1 MPDTSMSHA
10 RAPETGKPSP
20 ASHPFEVAPPAAPGI
35 AVVVA
40 SPHSGRDYPPG
51 FLAQSRL
58 PPRRLR
64 RSEDSFVDDL
74 FAAAPELGAPLIRA
88 RFPRIYVDANR
99 EPFELDPRMFE
110 EAMPDYV
117 NAASP
122 RVAAGLGTIARVA
135 ACGEDI
141 YREKLPF
148 AEALA
153 RIERCYRPY
162 HLMLRS
168 LVDGTAA
175 RFGHCILLDCH
186 SMPSVGHAVESDA
199 GRKRAD
205 FVLGDC
211 FGESCGPA
219 VTARAEDILTE
230 MGFTVRRNVP
240 YSGGYTTRHYGR
252 PPAHIHALQIEVN
265 RALYMD
271 QDNFVPKPELPALAT
286 RMRAFVAAMGA
297 LDAAL

>member
-1 MPDTSMSHA
+1 MPDDVSELIAEAHA
-10 RAPETGKPSP
+10 
-20 ASHPFEVAPPAAPGI
+20 FEVASPEAPAI

-40 SPHSGRDYPPG
+40 SPHSGRDYPTG

-58 PPRRLR
+58 PPQRLR
-64 RSEDSFVDDL
+64 KSEDSFVDEL
-74 FAAAPELGAPLIRA
+74 FAAAPALGAPLIRA
-88 RFPRIYVDANR
+88 HFPRIYVDANR

-110 EAMPDYV
+110 ESLPDYV

-141 YREKLPF
+141 YRRKLSV

-153 RIERCYRPY
+153 RIDNCHRPY
-162 HLMLRS
+162 HAMLKR
-168 LVDGTAA
+168 LVDATAE

-186 SMPSVGHAVESDA
+186 SMPSTGHAIEPDA
-199 GRKRAD
+199 GRPRAD
-205 FVLGDC
+205 FVLGDR
-211 FGESCGPA
+211 FGEACAPA
-219 VTARAEDILTE
+219 VISRAEDALRV

-240 YSGGYTTRHYGR
+240 YAGGYTTRHYGR
-252 PPAHIHALQIEVN
+252 PKARIHALQIEIN

-271 QDNFVPKPELPALAT
+271 QESFVPNPGFPDIARRMRELVAALA
-286 RMRAFVAAMGA
+286 AIEAAQ
-297 LDAAL
+297 L